1 MSLQLK
7 GNSYFRNENMLEQG
21 CHSKHRLVQNVI
33 TCIYE
38 EPLKNVLAAKRKK
51 FFQNEKF
58 LEQGCYS
65 KPELYKMILPVFI
78 NNLLQINTK
87 SQQHV

>member
-1 MSLQLK
+1 MISLIAITGNKGDAITTLSPDTATAVCQL
-7 GNSYFRNENMLEQG
+7 SV
-21 CHSKHRLVQNVI
+21 H
-33 TCIYE
+33 CIYE

-51 FFQNEKF
+51 FFQNGKF